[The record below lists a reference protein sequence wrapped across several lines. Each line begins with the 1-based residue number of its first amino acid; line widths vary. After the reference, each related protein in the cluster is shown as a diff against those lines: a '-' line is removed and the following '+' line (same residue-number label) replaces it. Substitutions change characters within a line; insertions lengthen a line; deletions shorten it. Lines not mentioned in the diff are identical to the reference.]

1 MAQMKVAIPDRMK
14 ARCERDR
21 DRQAGVTALRAAI
34 DEGLAGG
41 VRPRSLDEM
50 LPDARACAP
59 KLTSHGG

>member
-1 MAQMKVAIPDRMK
+1 MAQMNSAIPDRMK

-41 VRPRSLDEM
+41 VGPRSLDEM
-50 LPDARACAP
+50 LPDARAHAAEP
-59 KLTSHGG
+59 TPHGG